1 VKISIESVPH
11 SEQRYKTPGDY
22 FWSDSKYDTGYL
34 TIRVSKM
41 KDWRHEILIIVHELV
56 ECVLCKYFN
65 IRETDITAFDENYES
80 ERKEGF
86 HSTEDEPGND
96 PASPYRTEHFFAESV
111 ERLVAVALRVDWEQ
125 YSREVN
131 SL

>member
-1 VKISIESVPH
+1 MKISIESVPH

-22 FWSDSKYDTGYL
+22 FWSDSKDDTGDL

-65 IRETDITAFDENYES
+65 IRETDITAFDGNYER

-86 HSTEDEPGND
+86 HSASDEPGHD
-96 PASPYRTEHFFAESV
+96 PESPYRNEHFFAEAI
-111 ERLVAVALRVDWEQ
+111 ERMVAVALKVDWTKYAE
-125 YSREVN
+125 EVN